1 MSEVALSCRSVRKS
15 FVTGNGPVLALDNLN
30 VDLLADTFTAIV
42 GPSGCGKSTLLHI
55 IAGLDSDYLGELE
68 WHTDNSR
75 IGYLFQQPRLLP
87 WMNIAQNVAFVLEPR
102 GHSRSEATETAMQYL
117 KLVGLEGFEQS
128 YPTQLSGGMQQR
140 AAMARALAME
150 PEVMLMD
157 EPLGSLDE
165 LTARRMRAELLRL
178 FEDRPRTVLFI
189 THNVTE
195 AAFLADQVIV
205 MSGRPGR
212 VTAQIPVDLPKPR
225 DYDDPRIAAI
235 AHEIVRNLHL
245 DE

>member
-1 MSEVALSCRSVRKS
+1 
-15 FVTGNGPVLALDNLN
+15 
-30 VDLLADTFTAIV
+30 
-42 GPSGCGKSTLLHI
+42 
-55 IAGLDSDYLGELE
+55 
-68 WHTDNSR
+68 
-75 IGYLFQQPRLLP
+75 
-87 WMNIAQNVAFVLEPR
+87 
-102 GHSRSEATETAMQYL
+102 
-117 KLVGLEGFEQS
+117 
-128 YPTQLSGGMQQR
+128 
-140 AAMARALAME
+140 
-150 PEVMLMD
+150 
-157 EPLGSLDE
+157 
-165 LTARRMRAELLRL
+165 MRAELLRL

-205 MSGRPGR
+205 ISGRPGR